1 MLFHELAFLY
11 LFMPVTMS
19 IAIWAGRKD
28 SKTFFIY
35 FLCVASLV
43 FYGWWNPDFVPLL
56 VASIVFNYFLG
67 NYLVQCKNVR
77 RRKVALFFG
86 VSANLLVLISFKYLG
101 FIAGVVGEA
110 FSVELDAPSLELPL
124 GVSFFTF
131 LQIAYIVDAAKGETS
146 KDEFAPYFL
155 FVTFFPHLIA
165 GPLVHHRSLIRQF
178 SDKMTNVSENLAVGF
193 TIFVIGLFK
202 KLVLADFV
210 VYWSDSVFN
219 GAVNGIAPSMIDS
232 WVGAISFT
240 LLIYFDFS
248 SYSDMAIGLSKMLG
262 IRLPEN
268 FNSPYKA
275 TSIIDFW
282 RRWHITLSSFL
293 RDYLY
298 IPLGGNRKGP
308 SRRYLNLTIVM
319 LLAGLWHGASW
330 QFVLWGGLHGGYLL
344 VNHLWRALKLFEFPK
359 VLGFLITFLAVV
371 FAWVPFRA
379 QTWDAS
385 VLVFKGMIG
394 LNGVVLPVHYK
405 GLLPSAFG
413 DTLASIGVKFGSL
426 SVYGGGMQLL
436 QLSLLLLFVWLLPN
450 TQQIMGRYDVVLD
463 KRAEPVALWMC
474 WRPSVATGCVIA
486 VLSAYL
492 WMLGMQGKAGEFIY
506 FQF

>member
-1 MLFHELAFLY
+1 
-11 LFMPVTMS
+11 MPVTMA

-28 SKTFFIY
+28 SKSLFIY
-35 FLCVASLV
+35 FLCAASLV
-43 FYGWWNPDFVPLL
+43 FYGWWNPVFVPLL
-56 VASIVFNYFLG
+56 VASIAFNYVLGSFLL
-67 NYLVQCKNVR
+67 NCKDAR
-77 RRKVALFFG
+77 RRKVVLFFG
-86 VSANLLVLISFKYLG
+86 VSSNLLVLVCFKYLEFFG
-101 FIAGVVGEA
+101 QIVGSA
-110 FSVELDAPSLELPL
+110 FSIDLNLPQLELPL

-131 LQIAYIVDAAKGETS
+131 LQIAYIVDAGKGETS
-146 KDEFAPYFL
+146 KDRFSSYFL

-165 GPLVHHRSLIRQF
+165 GPLVHHRSLMAQF
-178 SDKMTNVSENLAVGF
+178 SQKMTNVSENVAVGF

-202 KLVLADFV
+202 KLVLADIV

-219 GAVNGIAPSMIDS
+219 GAAGGIPPSVIDS

-275 TSIIDFW
+275 TSIIEFW
-282 RRWHITLSSFL
+282 RRWHITLSTFL

-308 SRRYLNLTIVM
+308 VRRHVNLMIVM

-344 VNHLWRALKLFEFPK
+344 VNHVWRQQAYLALPSPIGL
-359 VLGFLITFLAVV
+359 LLTFVAVV

-379 QTWDAS
+379 ETWDAS
-385 VLVFKGMIG
+385 MLVLKGMVG
-394 LNGVVLPVHYK
+394 LNGVILPVHYENLLPVGVSGALK
-405 GLLPSAFG
+405 GL
-413 DTLASIGVKFGSL
+413 GVQFATL
-426 SVYGGGMQLL
+426 SVYGGFSQLIM
-436 QLSLLLLFVWLLPN
+436 LSMLMVFIWFLPN
-450 TQQIMGRYDVVLD
+450 TQQIMGRFDVVLD
-463 KRAEPVALWMC
+463 KRAKPVATWMC
-474 WRPSVATGCVIA
+474 WKPGVVSGLVVAMLA
-486 VLSAYL
+486 AYL
-492 WMLGMQGKAGEFIY
+492 WMLGLQGKAGEFIY

>member
-1 MLFHELAFLY
+1 
-11 LFMPVTMS
+11 MPLTIS
-19 IAIWAGRKD
+19 FAIWVGRKD
-28 SKTFFIY
+28 SKTLFIY
-35 FLCVASLV
+35 FLCAASLI
-43 FYGWWNPDFVPLL
+43 FYGWWNPNFVPLL
-56 VASIVFNYFLG
+56 VASIIFNYFLG
-67 NYLVQCKNVR
+67 NYLVQCRNLR
-77 RRKVALFFG
+77 RRKVCLFLG
-86 VSANLLVLISFKYLG
+86 VSANLLVLVCFKYLG
-101 FIAGVVGEA
+101 FVAGIVSDI
-110 FSVELDAPSLELPL
+110 FSIKLNVPSLELPL

-178 SDKMTNVSENLAVGF
+178 SEKMGNVSENLAVGF

-219 GAVNGIAPSMIDS
+219 GAANGIAPSMIDS

-275 TSIIDFW
+275 TSIIEFW

-308 SRRYLNLTIVM
+308 GRRYLNLMIVM

-330 QFVLWGGLHGGYLL
+330 QFVLWGGLHGSYLL
-344 VNHLWRALKLFEFPK
+344 TNHLWRAQNLLKIPQ

-379 QTWDAS
+379 QTWEAS
-385 VLVFKGMIG
+385 VLVLKGMVG
-394 LNGVVLPVHYK
+394 LNGVILPVHYEQ
-405 GLLPSAFG
+405 GLPVVVS
-413 DTLASIGVKFGSL
+413 DILAGLGVQFASL
-426 SVYGGGMQLL
+426 SVYGGGMQLF
-436 QLSLLLLFVWLLPN
+436 QLGALLLFVWGLPN
-450 TQQIMGRYDVVLD
+450 TQQIMGRYDVVLE
-463 KRAEPVALWMC
+463 KRAKPVPQWMC
-474 WRPSVATGCVIA
+474 WRPSVTGGYVVA
-486 VLSAYL
+486 VASAYL
-492 WMLGMQGKAGEFIY
+492 WMLGLQGKAGEFIY